1 MNSLPPI
8 RYTLRS
14 DAIAWSELGAE
25 AVLVQLEADQ
35 IHVANSTAK
44 LLLEALRT
52 GATASELVEK
62 ITETFEVDEI
72 QAKSDVDTFLT
83 ALKNAKIVSSE

>member
-1 MNSLPPI
+1 VISLPPT

-44 LLLEALRT
+44 ILLEALRA
-52 GATASELVEK
+52 GATLPELIEK
-62 ITETFEVDEI
+62 ITETFDVDEI
-72 QAKSDVDTFLT
+72 QAKSDVEAFLA